1 MGQKVGEA
9 PAAHG
14 SSINGFRI
22 SVPQQLKEN
31 FLINYKKCHPRS
43 ARPLGPD
50 LPSHRD
56 EVILKE
62 AIHQRTFFVFPLKKK
77 FRQLAFPPSL
87 LHTPTP
93 FHIHS
98 KKAKIQYCG
107 SGIRCPFDLL
117 LNKFNSLMRIR
128 DVKSRIRN
136 TAKIIRLTV
145 WSNVADPGCLTRIS
159 DQNFFLPGSEW
170 NNLIKY

>member
-62 AIHQRTFFVFPLKKK
+62 AIHQRTFFVSPLKKK

-107 SGIRCPFDLL
+107 SGIRCLFDPLL
-117 LNKFNSLMRIR
+117 KKFNSLMRIR
-128 DVKSRIRN
+128 DPGCKKSDPKHCKNYKINSLEQCCGSGMFNPDLGSEFFPSRIRMKQFN
-136 TAKIIRLTV
+136 
-145 WSNVADPGCLTRIS
+145 
-159 DQNFFLPGSEW
+159 
-170 NNLIKY
+170 